1 MENVSLEDLIKK
13 DKSFKRGH
21 GGARGGRFGGSR
33 GGQQRGGRGN
43 QVPRQQ
49 NNGPFKKRRGN
60 TDFELPPRAS
70 QGGELSHKNRV
81 SNLWLIAGSR
91 CR

>member
-21 GGARGGRFGGSR
+21 GARGGKFGGFR
-33 GGQQRGGRGN
+33 GGQRGGAGN

-49 NNGPFKKRRGN
+49 NNGQFKKRRN
-60 TDFELPPRAS
+60 NDFELPPRAS
-70 QGGELSHKNRV
+70 
-81 SNLWLIAGSR
+81 
-91 CR
+91 

>member
-13 DKSFKRGH
+13 DKSFKRG
-21 GGARGGRFGGSR
+21 GRGGKFGGFR

-49 NNGPFKKRRGN
+49 NNGPFKKRRSN
-60 TDFELPPRAS
+60 TEFELPPRAS

>member
-21 GGARGGRFGGSR
+21 GARGGKFGGFR
-33 GGQQRGGRGN
+33 AQRGGNGN
-43 QVPRQQ
+43 QVPRKQ
-49 NNGPFKKRRGN
+49 NNGGQFKRRRN
-60 TDFELPPRAS
+60 EDFELPPRVS

-81 SNLWLIAGSR
+81 SNLGMIAVSR